1 MIYRNFKSI
10 IPNYHE
16 IADTISQYRK
26 LNLKKNIKEFDNC
39 YLQKEEEWNIENEA
53 IVSKK
58 KVKLTKCKSN
68 SWPL

>member
-26 LNLKKNIKEFDNC
+26 LNLKKKTSKNLAFAICK
-39 YLQKEEEWNIENEA
+39 KGKNE
-53 IVSKK
+53 
-58 KVKLTKCKSN
+58 T
-68 SWPL
+68 